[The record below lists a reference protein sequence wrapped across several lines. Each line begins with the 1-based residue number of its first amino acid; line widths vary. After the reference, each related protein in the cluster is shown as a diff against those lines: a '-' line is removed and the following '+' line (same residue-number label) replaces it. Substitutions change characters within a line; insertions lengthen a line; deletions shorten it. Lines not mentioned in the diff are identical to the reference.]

1 MIRPLLIFILIVV
14 VYQALKIVLRSAL
27 SSSQTGEE
35 KRPPRIPG
43 SEMVQD
49 PQCRTYVV
57 KDRALIRRVS
67 GRTEYF
73 CSAACAEAYERDHR
87 S

>member
-1 MIRPLLIFILIVV
+1 MIRALLIFILIIV
-14 VYQALKIVLRSAL
+14 VYHAVRTVFRSAL
-27 SSSQTGEE
+27 STYQVGE
-35 KRPPRIPG
+35 KRPPRVPG
-43 SEMVQD
+43 EEMVQD

-57 KDRALIRRVS
+57 KDRALVRRIG

-73 CSAACAEAYERDHR
+73 CSTACADAYERDHR

>member
-1 MIRPLLIFILIVV
+1 MRAFLLFILIVV
-14 VYQALKIVLRSAL
+14 VYQAVKIVFRSAL
-27 SSSQTGEE
+27 STYQGGG

-43 SEMVQD
+43 EEMVQD

-57 KDRALIRRVS
+57 KDRALIRRIG
-67 GRTEYF
+67 GRTEHF

-87 S
+87 A

>member
-1 MIRPLLIFILIVV
+1 MIRAFLIFILIVV
-14 VYQALKIVLRSAL
+14 AYEAVKIVFRSAL
-27 SSSQTGEE
+27 STYHGGE

-43 SEMVQD
+43 EEMVQD

-57 KDRALIRRVS
+57 KDRALIRRIG
-67 GRTEYF
+67 GRTEHF
-73 CSAACAEAYERDHR
+73 CSAACADAYERDHR

>member
-1 MIRPLLIFILIVV
+1 MMRSLLIFILIVV
-14 VYQALKIVLRSAL
+14 VYQAVKTVFRAAL
-27 SSSQTGEE
+27 STYHSGE
-35 KRPPRIPG
+35 KKPPRIPG
-43 SEMVQD
+43 EEMVQD

-57 KDRALIRRVS
+57 KDRALIRHI
-67 GRTEYF
+67 GRRKEYF

>member
-1 MIRPLLIFILIVV
+1 MRAFLLFILIVV
-14 VYQALKIVLRSAL
+14 VYQAVKIVFRSAL
-27 SSSQTGEE
+27 STYQGGE

-43 SEMVQD
+43 EEMVQD

-57 KDRALIRRVS
+57 KDRALIRRIG
-67 GRTEYF
+67 GRTEHF
-73 CSAACAEAYERDHR
+73 CSAACADAYERDHR

>member
-1 MIRPLLIFILIVV
+1 MRALLIFILIVV
-14 VYQALKIVLRSAL
+14 IYQAVKTVFRAAL
-27 SSSQTGEE
+27 STYQAGE

-43 SEMVQD
+43 EEMVRD

-57 KDRALIRRVS
+57 KDRALIRRIG
-67 GRTEYF
+67 GRTEHF
-73 CSAACAEAYERDHR
+73 CSTACADAYERDHR

>member
-1 MIRPLLIFILIVV
+1 MMRALLLFILIVV
-14 VYQALKIVLRSAL
+14 AYKAVKTVLRAAL
-27 SSSQTGEE
+27 STYHGGE

-43 SEMVQD
+43 EEMVQD

-57 KDRALIRRVS
+57 KDRALIRHRG

-73 CSAACAEAYERDHR
+73 CSAACAENYERDHR

>member
-14 VYQALKIVLRSAL
+14 VYHAVKIMFRSAL
-27 SSSQTGEE
+27 SSYHDGE

-43 SEMVQD
+43 EEMVQD

-57 KDRALIRRVS
+57 KDRALIRRVG
-67 GRTEYF
+67 GRKEHF
-73 CSAACAEAYERDHR
+73 CSAACADAYERDHR

>member
-1 MIRPLLIFILIVV
+1 MIRLLLIFILIVV

-27 SSSQTGEE
+27 SSSQTGE

-57 KDRALIRRVS
+57 KDRALIKRVS

-87 S
+87 A

>member
-1 MIRPLLIFILIVV
+1 MIRALLIFILIVV
-14 VYQALKIVLRSAL
+14 VYQAVKTVFRAAL
-27 SSSQTGEE
+27 STYHDGE

-43 SEMVQD
+43 EEMVQD

-57 KDRALIRRVS
+57 KDRALVRRIG
-67 GRTEYF
+67 GRTEHF
-73 CSAACAEAYERDHR
+73 CSAACADAYERDHR

>member
-1 MIRPLLIFILIVV
+1 MMRSILIFILIVV
-14 VYQALKIVLRSAL
+14 VYQAVKIVVRAAL
-27 SSSQTGEE
+27 STYQGGE

-43 SEMVQD
+43 EEMVQD

-57 KDRALIRRVS
+57 KDRALIRRIG
-67 GRTEYF
+67 GRKEYF
-73 CSAACAEAYERDHR
+73 CSAACADTYERDHR

>member
-1 MIRPLLIFILIVV
+1 MIRAFLIFILIVV
-14 VYQALKIVLRSAL
+14 AYQAVKIVFRSAL
-27 SSSQTGEE
+27 STYHGGE

-43 SEMVQD
+43 EEMVQD

-57 KDRALIRRVS
+57 KDRALIRRIG
-67 GRTEYF
+67 GRTEHF
-73 CSAACAEAYERDHR
+73 CSAACADAYERDHR

>member
-1 MIRPLLIFILIVV
+1 MIRAFLIFILILVA
-14 VYQALKIVLRSAL
+14 YHAAKIVFRNAL
-27 SSSQTGEE
+27 STYHGGE

-43 SEMVQD
+43 EEMVQD

-57 KDRALIRRVS
+57 KDRALIRHIG
-67 GRTEYF
+67 GRAVYF
-73 CSAACAEAYERDHR
+73 CSAACADNYERGHR

>member
-1 MIRPLLIFILIVV
+1 MIRALLTFILIVV
-14 VYQALKIVLRSAL
+14 VYKAVKAVFRAAL
-27 SSSQTGEE
+27 STYHDGE
-35 KRPPRIPG
+35 KRTPRVPG
-43 SEMVQD
+43 AEMVQD

-57 KDRALIRRVS
+57 KDRALIKRIG

-87 S
+87 A

>member
-14 VYQALKIVLRSAL
+14 VYHAVKIMFRSAL
-27 SSSQTGEE
+27 SSYRDGE

-43 SEMVQD
+43 EEMVQD

-57 KDRALIRRVS
+57 KDRALIRRVG
-67 GRTEYF
+67 GRKEHF
-73 CSAACAEAYERDHR
+73 CSAACADAYERDHR